1 MMPQRFFRKEVEV
14 GLRVTVGVIVTS
26 AFLVTLAW
34 GYEQRKQAQGWRET
48 ACAYRVADLAK
59 TAPFV
64 ARDTD
69 VRSACG
75 RLDALGVSLQ
85 TY

>member
-1 MMPQRFFRKEVEV
+1 MMPNKFFRHEVEV
-14 GLRVTVGVIVTS
+14 LLRVALGAMVTS

-59 TAPFV
+59 SAPFV

>member
-1 MMPQRFFRKEVEV
+1 MMPTKYFRKEVEV
-14 GLRVTVGVIVTS
+14 ALRVSLGVMVTS

-34 GYEQRKQAQGWRET
+34 GYDQRKQAQGWRET

-59 TAPFV
+59 SAPFV
-64 ARDTD
+64 ARDVET
-69 VRSACG
+69 RSACG

>member
-1 MMPQRFFRKEVEV
+1 MMPNKFFRHEVEV
-14 GLRVTVGVIVTS
+14 VLRVALGAMVTS

-59 TAPFV
+59 SAPFV